1 MHYALVSDLL
11 TKEAFDE
18 RVEQK
23 AESLGGLV
31 DEVTAAMLVVD
42 ELGRSHIKIGDIP
55 SAQTS
60 IVSFFGKI
68 LEIKPPREFTREG
81 EPPGLVASVVLGD
94 PTGTVAMSLWDER
107 AAASAELEIGSV
119 IEVIAK
125 PRLGKK
131 EVTCLALRESNVV
144 IVETKKPPISETMTS
159 PLVGKI
165 LVAFPLKEILRRD
178 GTPSSLQEF
187 ILGDASETARLIC
200 WTPELFSDIGE
211 GMAVSITGV
220 QRKEDDGI
228 VEYVVSD
235 AAEIEILPN
244 EVEILSIDA
253 DDVTDGLNPVVLGV
267 VTSVSEIRTF
277 TTRRGTESRVRNIR
291 LCGSSKKNM
300 TNVAVWGDAA
310 DDLFLPGDLVQV
322 INSFAKLNRY
332 GELELSVGR
341 GSAIKALPTPGEM
354 AFVSGMVIQRPEG
367 LSLDDGKQVWILSTD
382 EIPLP
387 GTTVDVEGCCRN
399 GRIEVMSLVSHLTDA
414 GTLIHRLTSLL

>member
-31 DEVTAAMLVVD
+31 DEVTAAMLVVE
-42 ELGRSHIKIGDIP
+42 ELGRSHIKIGDIT

-107 AAASAELEIGSV
+107 AEASSELEVGSV

-131 EVTCLALRESNVV
+131 EVTCLALRESNVI
-144 IVETKKPPISETMTS
+144 IVETKKQPLSEAMTS

-165 LVAFPLKEILRRD
+165 LVTFPIKEILRRD

-187 ILGDASETARLIC
+187 IIGDASGTARLVC
-200 WTPELFSDIGE
+200 WTPELFSEVGE
-211 GMAVSITGV
+211 GMSVSITGV
-220 QRKEDDGI
+220 QRKEDEGI

-235 AAEIEILPN
+235 SAEISVLPN
-244 EVEILSIDA
+244 EIEVLSIDA
-253 DDVTDGLNPVVLGV
+253 DGVTDGLNPVVSGV

-291 LCGSSKKNM
+291 IYGSSKKNM
-300 TNVAVWGDAA
+300 TNVAIWGDAA

-341 GSAIKALPTPGEM
+341 GAAIKPLPTQGEM
-354 AFVSGMVIQRPEG
+354 VFVSGMVIPRPEG
-367 LSLDDGKQVWILSTD
+367 LSLDDGKHVWILLTD
-382 EIPLP
+382 ETLLP
-387 GTTVDVEGCCRN
+387 GTTIDVEGYCRN
-399 GRIEVMSLVSHLTDA
+399 GRIEVMNLAPHQTDTDSLVR
-414 GTLIHRLTSLL
+414 RLTSLL

>member
-31 DEVTAAMLVVD
+31 DEVTAAMLVVE
-42 ELGRSHIKIGDIP
+42 ELGRSHIKIGDIT

-107 AAASAELEIGSV
+107 AEASSELEVGSV

-131 EVTCLALRESNVV
+131 EVTCLALRESNVI
-144 IVETKKPPISETMTS
+144 IVETKKQPLSEAMTS

-165 LVAFPLKEILRRD
+165 LVTFPIKEILRRD

-187 ILGDASETARLIC
+187 IIGDASGTARLVC
-200 WTPELFSDIGE
+200 WTPELFSEVGE
-211 GMAVSITGV
+211 GMSVSITGV

-235 AAEIEILPN
+235 SAEISVLPN
-244 EVEILSIDA
+244 EIEVLSIDA
-253 DDVTDGLNPVVLGV
+253 DGVTDGLNPVVSGV

-291 LCGSSKKNM
+291 IYGSSKKNM
-300 TNVAVWGDAA
+300 TNVAIWGDAA

-341 GSAIKALPTPGEM
+341 GAAIKPLPTQGEM
-354 AFVSGMVIQRPEG
+354 VFVSGMVIPRPEG
-367 LSLDDGKQVWILSTD
+367 LSLDDGKHVWILLTD
-382 EIPLP
+382 ETLLP
-387 GTTVDVEGCCRN
+387 GTTIDVEGYCRN
-399 GRIEVMSLVSHLTDA
+399 GRIEVMNLAPHQTDTDSLVR
-414 GTLIHRLTSLL
+414 RLTSLL

>member
-1 MHYALVSDLL
+1 
-11 TKEAFDE
+11 
-18 RVEQK
+18 
-23 AESLGGLV
+23 
-31 DEVTAAMLVVD
+31 MLF
-42 ELGRSHIKIGDIP
+42 RS
-55 SAQTS
+55 
-60 IVSFFGKI
+60 
-68 LEIKPPREFTREG
+68 
-81 EPPGLVASVVLGD
+81 
-94 PTGTVAMSLWDER
+94 
-107 AAASAELEIGSV
+107 
-119 IEVIAK
+119 IAK

-187 ILGDASETARLIC
+187 IIGDASGTARLIC

-322 INSFAKLNRY
+322 INSFAKLNQI
-332 GELELSVGR
+332 GR
-341 GSAIKALPTPGEM
+341 AH
-354 AFVSGMVIQRPEG
+354 V
-367 LSLDDGKQVWILSTD
+367 
-382 EIPLP
+382 
-387 GTTVDVEGCCRN
+387 
-399 GRIEVMSLVSHLTDA
+399 
-414 GTLIHRLTSLL
+414 